1 MNGAGRA
8 GQACMKLMY
17 SYGFNPDNCIM
28 CDTRGVIYK
37 GRVKGMNPY
46 KEQFA
51 VPDTGLV
58 TLEDAF
64 KNTDIAIGLSQAGQF
79 TPSMIKSMNKDP
91 IIFCLANP
99 EPEMRPEAI
108 YEVREDAIIAT
119 GRSDYPN

>member
-1 MNGAGRA
+1 
-8 GQACMKLMY
+8 MY

-37 GRVKGMNPY
+37 GRAKGMNPY
-46 KEQFA
+46 KEHFQVA
-51 VPDTGLV
+51 DTGKV

-64 KNTDIAIGLSQAGQF
+64 KNTDIAIGLSEAGQF
-79 TPSMIKSMNKDP
+79 TPDMIKSMNKDP
-91 IIFCLANP
+91 ILFCLANP

-108 YEVREDAIIAT
+108 YEVRDDAIIAT